1 VSEKTLFACPLFSH
15 DPRGTAVGVSLEK
28 TLRDL
33 PIGTIKPNN
42 SISLFGK
49 GGIGIQELRII

>member
-1 VSEKTLFACPLFSH
+1 LVLCPLFSH